1 MAFEFGFQAALT
13 LAVLVATVVLFVTE
27 RLRVDLVALLAL
39 GVLLVAGVL
48 EPAVALSGFA
58 NPAVVTVAAMFVLSS
73 GLLRS
78 GAGERAGLLLA
89 RAMRRRPTLGLLLL
103 MVTVG
108 SVSAFINNTA
118 AVAIMLPIVLGVS
131 RRIGIAASRLL
142 MPLSF
147 ASMFGGVCTLIG
159 TSTNLLASQIAQD
172 SGLAAISMFELAPLG
187 LAFFAAGVTYMMTVG
202 RKLIPD
208 RGVSEDLAESFG
220 LGDYLTDLALSDGSS
235 AAGRTLTQVP
245 EIRDLDLDVLEIR
258 RGEDQRNVTLPLPDA
273 RLRPGDVLRVRGSL
287 EAIRSLAAH
296 EDFELLHA
304 RRFRDRDLEGRA
316 PGEKVEDG
324 ALRLLEAVVPPG
336 SGLEGSTLEESQFRT
351 EYGATVLAIRHRGK
365 LRRERIKSTRLI
377 AGDTL
382 LLEIKRER
390 LPQLRGGKDLVVVS
404 DVEVRTLQERRLL
417 VAVVILVAMVA
428 SAASG
433 LLPIVSAAVAGCLAM
448 VLTRCLTLDEAYQA
462 IDWKI
467 IFLLGGVIGLGR
479 ALESSGLAGAAAG
492 FLVDHFQVLGPIA
505 VLSGF
510 YLLTSLLTESMSNNA
525 TVVLLGPIAVGT
537 AGALG
542 VDPRPFLVAVT
553 AAASASFMTP
563 VGYQTN
569 TLIYGPGRYRF
580 SDFIKVGGPLNLL
593 FWILAT
599 FLIPLIWPL
608 TPV

>member
-1 MAFEFGFQAALT
+1 MLG
-13 LAVLVATVVLFVTE
+13 ATVVLFVTE
-27 RLRVDLVALLAL
+27 RLRVDLVALLGL

-89 RAMRRRPTLGLLLL
+89 DAMRRRPRLGVLLL
-103 MVTVG
+103 MVGVG
-108 SVSAFINNTA
+108 AVSAFINNTA

-131 RRIGIAASRLL
+131 RRTGIAASKLL

-159 TSTNLLASQIAQD
+159 TSTNLLADQIIQEA
-172 SGLAAISMFELAPLG
+172 GLPGISMFELAPLG
-187 LAFFAAGVTYMMTVG
+187 LAFSVVGVIYMMTAG
-202 RKLIPD
+202 DWLIPD
-208 RGVSEDLAESFG
+208 RGVPDDLAESFG
-220 LGDYLTDLALSDGSS
+220 LGDYLTDLALSSGSN
-235 AAGRTLTQVP
+235 AAGKTLLEVP
-245 EIRDLDLDVLEIR
+245 EIRDLDIDVLEIR
-258 RGEDQRNVTLPLPDA
+258 RGPDQRNVTLPLPDVE
-273 RLRPGDVLRVRGSL
+273 LRSGDVLRVRGSL
-287 EAIRSLAAH
+287 DALRALAAK
-296 EDFELLHA
+296 DDYELLHSG
-304 RRFRDRDLEGRA
+304 RFREQDLEGGD
-316 PGEKVEDG
+316 PDEKLEDG
-324 ALRLLEAVVPPG
+324 AMGLVEVVIPPG
-336 SGLEGSTLEESQFRT
+336 SGLEGSTLEESRFRN

-377 AGDTL
+377 PGDTL
-382 LLEIKRER
+382 LVEIKRER
-390 LPQLRGGKDLVVVS
+390 LPQLRASHDLVVVS
-404 DVEVRTLQERRLL
+404 NLEVRRLRQKRLL
-417 VAVVILVAMVA
+417 VAVGILVAVVA

-479 ALESSGLAGAAAG
+479 ALDTSGLAGAAAG
-492 FLVDHFQVLGPIA
+492 LLVEHFAVFGPIV

-510 YLLTSLLTESMSNNA
+510 YLLTSLLTEAMSNNA
-525 TVVLLGPIAVGT
+525 TVVLLAPIAIGT

-542 VDPRPFLVAVT
+542 VDPRPFMIAVT
-553 AAASASFMTP
+553 VAASASFMTP

-580 SDFIKVGGPLNLL
+580 SDFVKVGGPLNVL

-599 FLIPLIWPL
+599 VLIPLIWPL